1 MRGLAIVICLVRVA
15 AADDEIAR
23 GTVVKVEAKEIYVSL
38 GSERGVRSG
47 AALRIKRPIALRHPV
62 TRAMIDDWIPVGSA
76 SVTQAGTAMSRAIV
90 GELVADIKVGDVA
103 EVLIDRPDAGR
114 AALPT
119 PTPVDPVTAEV
130 LGVFAAQ
137 AGQSLDVRIAGWE
150 RYLSMRASSPY
161 AEGVRRDLDVL
172 RGLRDQQRPRTSA
185 QNAETIATVA
195 HEAPKR
201 ATADVGIPVV
211 FVLDAPERVA
221 SAYLHYRPRGALT
234 YHSVLLAREHDI
246 YLRGVVPA
254 DAVRAPGVDYF
265 VEVSTPTGRSGLAL
279 GTPAQPIAVEVAG
292 PPLVEQ
298 FAPVPG
304 RSSVK
309 LDTDYLDFGSLDR
322 RTGDHTDRMITA
334 NLDFTYRLA
343 SFVESV
349 GVGAGVYAG
358 TGGFAN
364 MVWTPENPLPESGF
378 QYGYGDIEVG
388 GHVDHVHLS
397 AGGQLIAGVG
407 KEGFGLGAEGRFRIG
422 DRDALNLLI
431 SARTVDQVGAIS
443 EVRLGTRPA
452 SMLLVG
458 VSVAATNQPNDGDI
472 GVKLGTD
479 VELLAIRNMSLR
491 LRGSWQG
498 RTIDHGGLGAG
509 GGVGFTW

>member
-1 MRGLAIVICLVRVA
+1 MRSLIILVCLAGVA
-15 AADDEIAR
+15 VADDEIAR

-38 GSERGVRSG
+38 GSDRGVGNG

-62 TRAMIDDWIPVGSA
+62 TRAQIDDWIPIGSA
-76 SVTQAGTAMSRAIV
+76 SVTQAGAEMSRAVV

-103 EVLIDRPDAGR
+103 EVLIDRPDAER
-114 AALPT
+114 PAPVMAA
-119 PTPVDPVTAEV
+119 VDPATAEV

-137 AGQSLDVRIAGWE
+137 AGQSLDVRIASWE
-150 RYLSMRASSPY
+150 RYLSMRAMSPY
-161 AEGVRRDLDVL
+161 GEAVRRDLDVL
-172 RGLRDQQRPRTSA
+172 RALRDQMRPRSGA

-195 HEAPKR
+195 HSAPKS
-201 ATADVGIPVV
+201 APADVAIPVV

-221 SAYLHYRPRGALT
+221 SAYLHYRPRGAPT
-234 YHSVLLAREHDI
+234 YRSVLLAREHDI
-246 YLRGVVPA
+246 YLRGAVPA
-254 DAVRAPGVDYF
+254 EAVRAPGVDYF
-265 VEVSTPTGRSGLAL
+265 VEVSTPNGRAGLAL
-279 GTPAQPIAVEVAG
+279 ATPADPIQVEVAG
-292 PPLVEQ
+292 PPLVDQ

-309 LDTDYLDFGSLDR
+309 LSSDYLDFGTFDR
-322 RTGDHTDRMITA
+322 RSGDHTDRMVTA
-334 NLDFTYRLA
+334 NVDFTYKLA

-358 TGGFAN
+358 AGGYAN
-364 MVWTPENPLPESGF
+364 AVWTPDNPLPESGF
-378 QYGYGDIEVG
+378 QYGYGDVEVG

-397 AGGQLIAGVG
+397 VGGQLIAGVG
-407 KEGFGLGAEGRFRIG
+407 KAGFGMGAEGRFRIG
-422 DRDALNLLI
+422 ERDGLNLLL

-443 EVRLGTRPA
+443 EVRLGTRPL
-452 SMLLVG
+452 SKVLVG

-479 VELLAIRNMSLR
+479 VEILAIRNISLL

-498 RTIDHGGLGAG
+498 RTIDHGGLGGG